1 MDWQEVLKKKG
12 LPKDFVPSDDFREDA
27 KRLGLNVRPTPL
39 TEDEI
44 QQYVRHVMGMRAES
58 KTPQERV
65 STTPSTGQDEEAAK
79 RTKENEAELLARI
92 QERNKKARQ
101 E

>member
-1 MDWQEVLKKKG
+1 MKWKEVIKKKE
-12 LPKDFVPSDDFREDA
+12 LPKDFVPSGDFRADA
-27 KRLGLNVRPTPL
+27 ERLGIAVRPTSL
-39 TEDEI
+39 TDDEI
-44 QQYVRHVMGMRAES
+44 EQYRRHLMGES

>member
-1 MDWQEVLKKKG
+1 MKWKEVIKKKE
-12 LPKDFVPSDDFREDA
+12 LPKDFVPSGDFRADA
-27 KRLGLNVRPTPL
+27 KRLGIAVRPTSL
-39 TEDEI
+39 TDDEI
-44 QQYVRHVMGMRAES
+44 EQYRRHLMGES

>member
-1 MDWQEVLKKKG
+1 MKWKEVIKKKG
-12 LPKDFVPSDDFREDA
+12 LPKDFVPSDDFRADA
-27 KRLGLNVRPTPL
+27 KRLGIAVRPTPL
-39 TEDEI
+39 TDDEI
-44 QQYVRHVMGMRAES
+44 EEHIIGRS

-79 RTKENEAELLARI
+79 RTKEKEAELLARI

>member
-1 MDWQEVLKKKG
+1 MKWKEVIKKKE
-12 LPKDFVPSDDFREDA
+12 LPKDFVPSGNFREDA
-27 KRLGLNVRPTPL
+27 KRLGIAVRPEPL

-44 QQYVRHVMGMRAES
+44 QQYVRHVMGES

-92 QERNKKARQ
+92 KERNKKSRQ

>member
-1 MDWQEVLKKKG
+1 MKWKEVIKKKE
-12 LPKDFVPSDDFREDA
+12 LPKDFVPSGDFRADA
-27 KRLGLNVRPTPL
+27 KRLGIAVRPTSL
-39 TEDEI
+39 TDDEI
-44 QQYVRHVMGMRAES
+44 EQYRRHLMGES

-92 QERNKKARQ
+92 QERNNKPRQ

>member
-1 MDWQEVLKKKG
+1 MKWKEVIKKKE
-12 LPKDFVPSDDFREDA
+12 LPKDFVPSGDFRADA
-27 KRLGLNVRPTPL
+27 KRLGINVRPTPL

-44 QQYVRHVMGMRAES
+44 QQYVRHGMGES

>member
-1 MDWQEVLKKKG
+1 M
-12 LPKDFVPSDDFREDA
+12 PKDFVPSGDFRADA
-27 KRLGLNVRPTPL
+27 KRLGIAVRPTSL
-39 TEDEI
+39 TDDEI
-44 QQYVRHVMGMRAES
+44 EQYRRHLMGES

-65 STTPSTGQDEEAAK
+65 STTPSTVKDEEAAK

-92 QERNKKARQ
+92 QERNKNARQ

>member
-1 MDWQEVLKKKG
+1 MKWKEVIKKKE
-12 LPKDFVPSDDFREDA
+12 LPKDFVPSGDFRADA
-27 KRLGLNVRPTPL
+27 KRLGIAVRPTSL
-39 TEDEI
+39 TDDEI
-44 QQYVRHVMGMRAES
+44 EQYRRHLMGES

-65 STTPSTGQDEEAAK
+65 STTPSPGQDQEAAK

>member
-1 MDWQEVLKKKG
+1 MKWKEVIKKKE
-12 LPKDFVPSDDFREDA
+12 LPKDFVPSGDFRADA
-27 KRLGLNVRPTPL
+27 KRLGIAVRPTPL
-39 TEDEI
+39 TDDEI
-44 QQYVRHVMGMRAES
+44 EQYRRHLMGES

>member
-1 MDWQEVLKKKG
+1 MKWKEVIKKKE
-12 LPKDFVPSDDFREDA
+12 LPKDFVPSGDFRADV
-27 KRLGLNVRPTPL
+27 KRLGIAVRPTSL
-39 TEDEI
+39 TDDEI
-44 QQYVRHVMGMRAES
+44 EQYRRHLMGES

>member
-1 MDWQEVLKKKG
+1 MKWKEVIKKKE
-12 LPKDFVPSDDFREDA
+12 LPKDFVPSGDFRADA
-27 KRLGLNVRPTPL
+27 KRLGIAVRPTSL
-39 TEDEI
+39 TVDEI
-44 QQYVRHVMGMRAES
+44 EQYRRHLMGES

-65 STTPSTGQDEEAAK
+65 STTASPGQDEEAAK

>member
-1 MDWQEVLKKKG
+1 MKWKEVIKKKE
-12 LPKDFVPSDDFREDA
+12 LPKDFVPSGDFRADA
-27 KRLGLNVRPTPL
+27 KRLGIAVRPTSL
-39 TEDEI
+39 TDDEI
-44 QQYVRHVMGMRAES
+44 EQYRRHLMGES

-92 QERNKKARQ
+92 QERNKKERQ